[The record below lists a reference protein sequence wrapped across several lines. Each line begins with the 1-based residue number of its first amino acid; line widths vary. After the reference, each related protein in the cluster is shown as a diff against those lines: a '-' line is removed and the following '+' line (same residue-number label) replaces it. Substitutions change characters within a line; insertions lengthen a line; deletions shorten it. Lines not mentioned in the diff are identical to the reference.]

1 MAILQSR
8 CSASPETE
16 PSETS
21 ERNFLHRPSA
31 QTVCESRVM
40 HHCAIA
46 DVDSMVQKAAAGR
59 DQMRTQRKFLAV
71 VHQPIGI
78 AQAADG

>member
-1 MAILQSR
+1 
-8 CSASPETE
+8 
-16 PSETS
+16 
-21 ERNFLHRPSA
+21 
-31 QTVCESRVM
+31 M

-46 DVDSMVQKAAAGR
+46 DVDSVVQKAAAGR
-59 DQMRTQRKFLAV
+59 DQMRTERKFLTV